1 MNTIK
6 IYLSTSGSV
15 EKLKKDFNLYQGS
28 YQNKLLNVFVPT
40 SILSP
45 SFTSQS
51 SAGVTLADSVASTSI
66 KIGMTYTA
74 RDGSIKVSKNYY
86 MRYLKTLTYQN
97 IEYALYERM
106 LPQEF
111 TLYAGQGAN
120 APTLIINV
128 VNIMNEPILNAN
140 VVTGENLSNL
150 TVNTSTWESQITTSG
165 NYSFIY
171 SSSNSSWQ
179 LDNNNISLS
188 TYGISVDGTPNDGDL
203 IVVNYT
209 SAPIVLSV
217 ITSQTCSLDVM
228 PSSNLDADEV
238 IEPSE
243 IDVIVAQINS
253 LLEDIAKKQN
263 ITDYSLNTSSKI
275 VPGAINEV
283 LSTTQQQ
290 EQQISNNSQQ
300 IAQNTNDIDYIKEN
314 FAMAERF
321 IGQLTGSSLPS
332 QGQLTNFVVET
343 ASRQPENADV
353 VIFILEIAGET
364 DKNYKYIYSNV
375 SGWNGYEI
383 PPIETASNGSLGVIE
398 GTYSIGSLNNT
409 LVNIS
414 GGKILN
420 IYVKD
425 ASGDYRDVQE
435 YTNTLNS
442 NIQSIVSG
450 NTSVGI
456 AVKALQDGVGN
467 NIADTYLTQNAGAT
481 KLYVTNYALPRQF
494 NDVSYI
500 SSSGYQENI
509 PTEPD
514 SGVQFSI
521 TSSQIGDTTL
531 FQLQKTAGSQYQ
543 LANKNSYINTIYVS
557 ASVDCSVYFRMTT
570 QAKKNGENWVDLSVE
585 LTDKINLT
593 AGNITK
599 VSFSSP
605 FSYLSNVISL
615 QEDDLI
621 QQIFEVNTDTSSSIT
636 FDVYSNTTYPSTFYL
651 NTQSQVLT
659 ISQGNLGEQ
668 PEITAQG
675 SLSGNLLTFSILN
688 GITLNNNTEA
698 FFVLSYETNSIPNQ
712 DYQVEILY
720 NDQPVSLL
728 TPYNFDGGICTL
740 KNLQQ
745 INSRFNSVQG
755 LTLYFKGF
763 IKIDNNDNIYIIVD
777 EDKLENIDINSM
789 SINNLNTQ
797 NITLQGTALLPTYIS
812 YEEQSLTEEQQLQA
826 RQNIGAGSSGFSGSY
841 NDLSNIPTLTTNN
854 STSLQPVE
862 NEEIL
867 GNINL
872 HKISKSGNFNDLN
885 NIPQASTTQ
894 SGIIEIAT
902 DIEASEGTSEAVAV
916 TPKQLKTAID
926 GIGTV
931 FDLKGSVQT
940 VDDLPSSGNTIG
952 DVWYVVAENVGY
964 IWLNDGTTDRW
975 EQLGLP
981 VDLSNYVEITSI
993 VDNLTTQSTTQPLS
1007 ANQGYVLNNDLTN
1020 EISARQQ
1027 ADNIITGSL
1036 IKNKFST
1043 KVRNTST
1050 WNTKTWNGLT
1060 SFEVRHIWTDG
1071 TNIYYS
1077 SGTDQYVLDVSTS
1090 TWKTKTWNGY
1100 TNIRGNN
1107 VWTDGTNI
1115 YYSSGSSGQYVLDIA
1130 TSTWSTKTWN
1140 GYTDILLGAYVWT
1153 DGTNIYSSYNSTNQY
1168 VLNVSTS
1175 TWSKKTWN
1183 GLTSFSGNDVWT
1195 DGTNIYSSSGTDQY
1209 VLNVSTSTWSKK
1221 TWNGLTSFY
1230 SNSVWTDG
1238 TNIYSSSGTN
1248 QYVLDVSTSTWSKKT
1263 WNGLT
1268 RFSGND
1274 VWTDGTNIYSSSGS
1288 SGQYVLS
1295 KLTTIPK

>member
-6 IYLSTSGSV
+6 IFLAPSGRV
-15 EKLKKDFNLYQGS
+15 ADLKKDFPLYQGQF
-28 YQNKLLNVFVPT
+28 QNKLLNIFVPT
-40 SILSP
+40 SILAP

-51 SAGVTLADSVASTSI
+51 ADGTVLADYVASTSV
-66 KIGMTYTA
+66 KIGMTYVS

-97 IEYALYERM
+97 VEYALYERK
-106 LPQEF
+106 LPKEF
-111 TLYAGQGAN
+111 TFYAGQGEN
-120 APTLIINV
+120 APILIMNV
-128 VNIMNEPILNAN
+128 VNIEQDTDNGEPS
-140 VVTGENLSNL
+140 V
-150 TVNTSTWESQITTSG
+150 
-165 NYSFIY
+165 
-171 SSSNSSWQ
+171 
-179 LDNNNISLS
+179 IS
-188 TYGISVDGTPNDGDL
+188 I
-203 IVVNYT
+203 
-209 SAPIVLSV
+209 
-217 ITSQTCSLDVM
+217 ITSQTCYLDVM
-228 PSSNLDADEV
+228 PSTNLDTDEA
-238 IEPSE
+238 IEPTE
-243 IDVIVAQINS
+243 LENINAQINAINTLLPTKQDKTDQS
-253 LLEDIAKKQN
+253 LDTTNK
-263 ITDYSLNTSSKI
+263 T
-275 VPGAINEV
+275 VVGAINE
-283 LSTTQQQ
+283 LKATSDTHTT
-290 EQQISNNSQQ
+290 Q
-300 IAQNTNDIDYIKEN
+300 IAQNTEDIATNRNDIDYILNN
-314 FAMAERF
+314 FASGENYV
-321 IGQLTGSSLPS
+321 GQMTGATLPTDEE
-332 QGQLTNFVVET
+332 LNTFVEGHT
-343 ASRQPENADV
+343 TPSREPRNGDV
-353 VIFILEIAGET
+353 VIFVLQVAGDT
-364 DKNYKYIYSNV
+364 DRNYKYIYSS

-383 PPIETASNGSLGVIE
+383 PLLEYASNGSHGIIE
-398 GTYSIGSLNNT
+398 GTYAIGSSNTT

-414 GGKILN
+414 GGQILN
-420 IYVKD
+420 IYVQDTK
-425 ASGDYRDVQE
+425 GTYRDIRE
-435 YTNTLNS
+435 YANTLNTT
-442 NIQSIVSG
+442 IQSIIAG
-450 NTSVGI
+450 NTSVGL
-456 AVKALQDGVGN
+456 AVRALQDGLGN
-467 NIADTYLTQNAGAT
+467 NIVDTYLTQNAGAT

-862 NEEIL
+862 NEDIL

-981 VDLSNYVEITSI
+981 VDLSNYVEKTSI

-1050 WNTKTWNGLT
+1050 WSKKTWNGLT

-1077 SGTDQYVLDVSTS
+1077 NSTNQYVLNVSTS
-1090 TWKTKTWNGY
+1090 TWSKKTWNGL
-1100 TNIRGNN
+1100 TSFSGHN

-1130 TSTWSTKTWN
+1130 TSTWSKKTWN
-1140 GYTDILLGAYVWT
+1140 GYTELLGAYVWT
-1153 DGTNIYSSYNSTNQY
+1153 DGTNIYYSSYANQY
-1168 VLNVSTS
+1168 VLDVSTS
-1175 TWSKKTWN
+1175 TWNTKTWN
-1183 GLTSFSGNDVWT
+1183 GLTDFDGNDVWT
-1195 DGTNIYSSSGTDQY
+1195 DGANIYCSSGTNQY

-1238 TNIYSSSGTN
+1238 TNIYCSSGRAV

-1268 RFSGND
+1268 SFSGNS
-1274 VWTDGTNIYSSSGS
+1274 VWTDGTNIYYSSDYGS
-1288 SGQYVLS
+1288 DQYVLS
-1295 KLTTIPK
+1295 KFTTKTM